1 MGFWNWFKGRA
12 PAKPVKTGAAEAVVQ
27 AQQQPAAAQPVV
39 VFRAGQVDWSVGE
52 PQAALALALLH
63 ELPPPWAEFEPER
76 VASLA
81 CVAALDAVLREP
93 GLDERWLPRA
103 ASLIPQLMR
112 LLRQPNVSPIEL
124 EARVSRDVILSA
136 EVLHM
141 AGSSYY
147 ASRGPVRD
155 LSDALVRLGE
165 VGLQRAMARVV
176 LRPLF
181 NPDADPAIA
190 PLQALLQRHVDWQAE
205 ALAHGAVLQGLEPF
219 DGYLAGL
226 LHGAGWQ
233 ALMRIVSAANA
244 WPSAAPRPEL
254 AQALAG
260 RAHRL
265 FGRAALA
272 WDLSPAFAGFAAS
285 AAQGRSSASDALSQA
300 WARSQAQSPVLS

>member
-1 MGFWNWFKGRA
+1 MGFWNWLKGSA
-12 PAKPVKTGAAEAVVQ
+12 PVKPVNAGVAESAVQ
-27 AQQQPAAAQPVV
+27 AQQQPAAKQPVV
-39 VFRAGQVDWSVGE
+39 VSRTEQVASPIGE
-52 PQAALALALLH
+52 PQAGLALALLH

-93 GLDERWLPRA
+93 VLDERWLPRA

-124 EARVSRDVILSA
+124 EARVSRDVVLSA

-141 AGSSYY
+141 AGGSVY

-155 LSDALVRLGE
+155 LSDALMRLGE
-165 VGLQRAMARVV
+165 TGLQRAMARVV

-190 PLQALLQRHVDWQAE
+190 PLQALLQRHIDWQAE
-205 ALAHGAVLQGLEPF
+205 ALADGAVLQGLEPF

-233 ALMRIVSAANA
+233 ALLRIVSAAQA
-244 WPSAAPRPEL
+244 WPTAAPTPEL
-254 AQALAG
+254 AEALAG

-265 FGRAALA
+265 FGRAASA
-272 WDLSPAFAGFAAS
+272 WDLSPAFASFAAN
-285 AAQGRSSASDALSQA
+285 AAQGQGSTSDGLSQA
-300 WARSQAQSPVLS
+300 WSRLQTQSPVLP